1 MKNILVKALSAVMS
15 MVLVLG
21 ICSCGK
27 KSSKVSVKPGDTVTL
42 GTYAGKKIEWIVLD
56 TGDNG
61 ALIITKEGLDAKQMD
76 DETGTVE
83 NIWEDCDLRAWLN
96 GEFYNESFTKDEQ
109 KKINK
114 TKVGFEKSSAEY
126 CFARDGEDTED
137 YVFLLSY
144 KEAKKYFKSDESRM
158 CPLTSLARTNGGY
171 EDYKNSC
178 KWWLR
183 TNAAYK
189 NSYNFVNEKGEINPD
204 KGAQCHAV
212 DVCIRPVMWVNI

>member
-1 MKNILVKALSAVMS
+1 MKNIYVKALSAVMAL
-15 MVLVLG
+15 VVVLG

-27 KSSKVSVKPGDTVTL
+27 KASKVSVKPGDTVTL

-83 NIWEDCDLRAWLN
+83 NIWEDCDLRSWLN
-96 GEFYNESFTKDEQ
+96 GEFYKESFSEDEQ

-114 TKVGFEKSSAEY
+114 SKVVFEKSSAEY
-126 CFARDGEDTED
+126 VFARDGVDTED
-137 YVFLLSY
+137 YIFILSY
-144 KEAKKYFKSDESRM
+144 KEAKKYFKSDDSRI
-158 CPLTSLARTNGGY
+158 CPLTSEARTNGGY
-171 EDYKNSC
+171 EDYKDSC

-189 NSYNFVNEKGEINPD
+189 NSYVFVSEKGEINPD
-204 KGAQCHAV
+204 KGASCYAT

>member
-1 MKNILVKALSAVMS
+1 MNKIVRVLSAVMALA
-15 MVLVLG
+15 VVFG

-27 KSSKVSVKPGDTVTL
+27 RSSKVSVKPGDTVTF
-42 GTYAGKKIEWIVLD
+42 GTYEGRKIEWIVLD

-61 ALIITKEGLDAKQMD
+61 ALLIAKEGLDAKQMD
-76 DETGTVE
+76 DETGTAE

-96 GEFYNESFTKDEQ
+96 DEFYKESFTEDEQ

-114 TKVGFEKSSAEY
+114 TTVGFEKSSANY
-126 CFARDGEDTED
+126 SFARDGEDTED

-144 KEAKKYFKSDESRM
+144 TEAKKYFRSDESRM
-158 CPLTSLARTNGGY
+158 CPLSSLARTNGGY
-171 EDYKNSC
+171 EDYKDNC

-183 TNAAYK
+183 TSAAYK
-189 NSYNFVNEKGEINPD
+189 NSYCIVDDKGMINPD
-204 KGAQCHAV
+204 KGASCHAT